1 MNFDKKIYDMEQ
13 SLSEMKTSIKALKD
27 EYLSCKKFTASFL
40 SECGKSGISKV
51 AIQRAHKSI
60 PKSASFVFGVNNSVF
75 TNDQHDE
82 NPSPPRYSLIG
93 VRVGNRPL
101 RSFGQLRQTRQGR
114 SKTDA
119 QFGLG
124 IDGPAAG
131 IEKRAQVAFT
141 QLDVGHDQRR
151 Q

>member
-82 NPSPPRYSLIG
+82 NGWPAIWGVVERIG
-93 VRVGNRPL
+93 IGMGCGN
-101 RSFGQLRQTRQGR
+101 SNQHQI
-114 SKTDA
+114 DA
-119 QFGLG
+119 RRLVDGVYHLKDG
-124 IDGPAAG
+124 AWNKIDK
-131 IEKRAQVAFT
+131 E
-141 QLDVGHDQRR
+141 D
-151 Q
+151 